1 MNAQTSLSPSYRQMR
16 EALDKANAL
25 YEQYQ
30 EHFVEVVDFLP
41 IMDVATH
48 WNQNR
53 GCYLLQRTPVK
64 RGIPKDTDQYTLFD
78 LPETHAEVRSTLRTL
93 LETMMPYTLGK
104 CVYVAPV
111 LEGLDTRTLTVEQA
125 KELLHRF
132 NRMRSPTTTIRLA
145 DRISQEELQALW
157 RQGHGCHVVVHHAGN
172 ADRRS
177 YELMGLID
185 ADMDPERALSIHRNM
200 RMYTETVLPWLKE

>member
-1 MNAQTSLSPSYRQMR
+1 MNAKTSPSPSYRRMR
-16 EALDKANAL
+16 EALDQANAL

-48 WNQNR
+48 WNQNK
-53 GCYLLQRTPVK
+53 GCYLIQRAPVK
-64 RGIPKDTDQYTLFD
+64 AGIPRDSDQYTLFD
-78 LPETHAEVRSTLRTL
+78 LPETHAEVRSKLREL

-104 CVYVAPV
+104 CTYVVPV
-111 LEGLDTRTLTVEQA
+111 LEGRDTRTLTVAQA

-132 NRMRSPTTTIRLA
+132 NRMRSPTATIRLA
-145 DRISQEELQALW
+145 DGISQEELQVLW
-157 RQGHGCHVVVHHAGN
+157 RQGHGCHVVVNNVGN
-172 ADRRS
+172 TDRRT
-177 YELMGLID
+177 YELVGLID
-185 ADMDPERALSIHRNM
+185 ADMDPERALSIHHNV